1 MEARK
6 EREPSSI
13 RGQTEASRGVRGE
26 EYGLRV
32 MSVEPKRQGLRQ
44 RIFAAE
50 NPGEALA
57 KSRQGGMM

>member
-6 EREPSSI
+6 GREPSSI
-13 RGQTEASRGVRGE
+13 PEQTEASRSIRGE
-26 EYGLRV
+26 EYGLWV
-32 MSVEPKRQGLRQ
+32 MSVDPKRRGWRR

>member
-13 RGQTEASRGVRGE
+13 PGQTEASRGIRGE

>member
-1 MEARK
+1 METRK

-13 RGQTEASRGVRGE
+13 RGQTEASRGIRGE

-44 RIFAAE
+44 RTFAAE

-57 KSRQGGMM
+57 KSRQGGI